1 MSVTANGSAVL
12 VALVRP
18 EGALL
23 GEGERLQIQPVGRIL
38 ETHADALK
46 HSLLY
51 LSTKNDHL
59 KLDGYEGGAW
69 TVAQLSVFDIYSFR
83 TIFAVS
89 VWRALRSTRAFKCLD
104 LGIRR
109 NGVASS
115 AYWRTP
121 LML

>member
-1 MSVTANGSAVL
+1 MRDYRFNQLAGYWKRMLTLSN
-12 VALVRP
+12 
-18 EGALL
+18 
-23 GEGERLQIQPVGRIL
+23 IHCYI
-38 ETHADALK
+38 
-46 HSLLY
+46 
-51 LSTKNDHL
+51 STKNDHL
-59 KLDGYEGGAW
+59 KLDGYEGRAW
-69 TVAQLSVFDIYSFR
+69 TVAQLRVFDIYSFR

-89 VWRALRSTRAFKCLD
+89 VWRALRSTRAFKCLH